1 MNIKNISLFL
11 GILASIFMFEG
22 RNFEQG
28 PFYVIVWPLVTPDH
42 DQSNCLPVIV
52 KLTLGA
58 FIWVVTHQI
67 PSKTDR
73 SRSSYIC
80 PTPNFVRHFESQRTT
95 LIIEYLPWV
104 LAASGLNVHLDVC
117 DAPAMSLYS
126 DQVRNR
132 RALSGMQMT
141 PGSRITSQRSLGR
154 SPRNFATWSES
165 GWNRRIRSK
174 NLGVSPLQNIGGQV

>member
-73 SRSSYIC
+73 SRSNYIC
-80 PTPNFVRHFESQRTT
+80 PTPNFVQHFESQRPT
-95 LIIEYLPWV
+95 LIIEYLPCCQWPERPPWFLWCPRCPSIQIKWETAGHF
-104 LAASGLNVHLDVC
+104 LAWPL
-117 DAPAMSLYS
+117 APGVYRVSVIAPC
-126 DQVRNR
+126 RIFK
-132 RALSGMQMT
+132 LS
-141 PGSRITSQRSLGR
+141 P
-154 SPRNFATWSES
+154 N
-165 GWNRRIRSK
+165 
-174 NLGVSPLQNIGGQV
+174 